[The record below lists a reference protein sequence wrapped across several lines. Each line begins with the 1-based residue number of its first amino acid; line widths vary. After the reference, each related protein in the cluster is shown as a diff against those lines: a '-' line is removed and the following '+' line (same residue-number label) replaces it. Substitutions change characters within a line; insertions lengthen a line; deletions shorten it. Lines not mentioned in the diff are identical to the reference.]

1 MPCPYCGYTKTEV
14 LEIVYRRHNCYRY
27 RRCLGCGARFGT
39 QESPVRGSRV
49 DQKWPGS
56 KPTRRDWRQARK
68 PALQETCEVATC
80 GAVFERVVIPRHVDH
95 IVPVRLIQRLNAGNP
110 HRRENLQC
118 ICGVCHGYKREA
130 DHKLCLGDKLGYLEI
145 LRVHNFDMAHVER
158 ALAIYGL

>member
-14 LEIVYRRHNCYRY
+14 LEIVYHRHNCYRY

-145 LRVHNFDMAHVER
+145 LRVHNFDMARVER